1 MHFTAFLVRSP
12 TFPTSLLSRLSLT
25 MAADDEEY
33 LRAEGAAN
41 QRAADAAKRAKE
53 TAAASKEQLEQKV
66 NELQKEIDKLKSW

>member
-1 MHFTAFLVRSP
+1 MHFTALLVSSP
-12 TFPTSLLSRLSLT
+12 TSPTSLFPRLSLI
-25 MAADDEEY
+25 MVADDEEY

-66 NELQKEIDKLKSW
+66 SELQKEIDKLKSW